1 METSF
6 FSAVIL
12 LFLVIDPLGLLPI
25 CIPLLSKVPSHR
37 RPWIIIREVA
47 IAFLL
52 LLFFMFFG
60 HNILE
65 LLRLNDVSLA
75 IAGGLLLLLIAVRMI
90 FPHPEGMF
98 GTSNGEPFI
107 VPLAI
112 PLLAGPSALAT
123 VLLLVSREP
132 EALWTWVGAL
142 TLTMVICAVIV
153 IFAER
158 LSKTLGEAVLT
169 AIERLM
175 GLILMAIAVQM
186 ILEGI
191 EKFVHSL

>member
-6 FSAVIL
+6 FSAVSIL
-12 LFLVIDPLGLLPI
+12 FVVIDPLGLLPI
-25 CIPLLSKVPSHR
+25 CIPLLSNVPSHR
-37 RPWIIIREVA
+37 RPWVILREVVV
-47 IAFLL
+47 AFILL
-52 LLFFMFFG
+52 LIFMLCG
-60 HNILE
+60 HKILE
-65 LLRLNDVSLA
+65 VLHLNDISLA
-75 IAGGLLLLLIAVRMI
+75 IAGGLLLLLIALRMI
-90 FPHPEGMF
+90 FPHPEGIF
-98 GTSNGEPFI
+98 GKTNKEPFI

-132 EALWTWVGAL
+132 EALWIWIGAL
-142 TLTMVICAVIV
+142 SLTMFLCGVIV

-158 LSKTLGEAVLT
+158 LSKTLGEEVLT

-175 GLILMAIAVQM
+175 GLILMAMAVQM

-191 EKFVHSL
+191 EKFVHAL